1 MGEGSNKEANKAAN
15 KEVMKD
21 IILKLHAGLSVDEA
35 KERFEK
41 EVGNITST
49 EIADIE
55 QTLINEGLSPEEI
68 KKFCNVHALIFQ
80 SALEKAASEETF
92 PSHPVYLFKLENR
105 EIEKRTGLLKGVVE
119 KKGDYDLSSLKD
131 KIKELLLDL
140 RGVETHYERKE
151 QLLFPYLE
159 KQGFMGPSKVMWGK
173 DNDVRGLLKT
183 ALSEIDGI
191 GTIEEFNSYV
201 DKVLNILV
209 EETEGMIFKEEHIL
223 FPASLDKLNP
233 GDWVGILRESDDIGY
248 AYIEKPAETEV
259 LMKDLQTALC
269 EETTFQDEV
278 ISMPSGSIKLKELM
292 YLLNAMPMDVTFV
305 DKEDT
310 VKYFSETRDRI
321 FRRTRAVIGRNVQN
335 CHPPQSVDVVEKIL
349 TSFKEG
355 KKDSADFW
363 FNYQEKL
370 VYIRYLAVR
379 DKDGQYLGTLEVTQD
394 ITGIKRLEGEKRLL
408 DERD

>member
-119 KKGDYDLSSLKD
+119 KKDDYDLSSLKD
-131 KIKELLLDL
+131 KVKELLLDL

-408 DERD
+408 EERD